1 MSFGVSVGDLLA
13 IIRLAK
19 ATVEDCRHA
28 PSDFAE
34 ASRISQSLCLLL
46 EGVKTEFDNADSLL
60 HKDDRAATDF
70 ALHFKNCENSLK
82 PLSALISKHKG
93 LSGPSVRLM
102 DRMRFP
108 KTDYLELGGN
118 LAFYTARL
126 SELLQTV
133 GLGSLG
139 RIEQKVELIKDQL
152 PNIMS
157 KLDQMCAEFR
167 IVGDR
172 ESVLSDHT
180 DDEKFVWKTFRR
192 RLLHEGFTSQDLSLF
207 GPEIF
212 LRLREL
218 SDCGLFEADGSS
230 SAWTDDAPPV
240 YQMPFSKKTSTTVG
254 SDTESEH
261 SITPKPSVSNLRS
274 KKSTDSERSLRRR
287 ASGPIHLD
295 HGGKTP
301 QAAQRRSTVAQAES
315 GYEAASS
322 NSSCF
327 TSSSAQRVW
336 RNAKGEEIPKDVLI
350 PWSNLGEG
358 DMSYV
363 NLTYGSITAER
374 TSLDSEIAPG
384 LERQYPPRNRSSSP
398 SHSVTNQKDAQGKEG
413 VVEVPR
419 RSRPKILTGRRTR
432 SSVKWKYREPGSPLP
447 EPAPFAFRAAFTSD
461 LLPSAAGKGDLPRVK
476 RLLDSGHHI
485 ECKGPVS
492 YTSYYSDGESSH
504 RTRHRYPE
512 TTALYRAAYAG
523 HLDVAHYLLK
533 KGADVNARN
542 GYDGKS
548 GDPILFYVIRYG
560 QEWTTRLLLEYGA
573 SLDPYGP
580 TMVLHVA
587 CGQPKRSIVRL
598 ILDAG
603 ADIDA
608 KDHLSRTPLYLA
620 CVGGFIRSVEM
631 LLEEGA
637 RTDVIAEQGQAP
649 LYKAAGKGQEEIVEV
664 LLRYGAVPDL
674 GRGRLGET
682 ILYKAAWYN
691 ELDVVDHLITFG
703 ADVNIK
709 NSKKMESY
717 KDSKEKIL
725 HGVLAGLL
733 KDHAMMNGWGK
744 TALHAAAFRGHQEM
758 VRVLLDAGADIEATG
773 NNKVRPMYLAAQ
785 QKHKGIVQM
794 CLRAG
799 AQLETEKTEP
809 VLALINERNKETA
822 APAKGVVRLGE
833 RDMDKMGTS
842 DSLVG
847 LVAGITKSWAM
858 ARRGL
863 KE

>member
-13 IIRLAK
+13 VIRLAK

-70 ALHFKNCENSLK
+70 TLHFKNCENALK

-108 KTDYLELGGN
+108 KKDYLELRGN

-126 SELLQTV
+126 SEFLQTV

-261 SITPKPSVSNLRS
+261 RITLKPSVSNLCFR
-274 KKSTDSERSLRRR
+274 KSTDSERSLRRR
-287 ASGPIHLD
+287 ASAPIHFD
-295 HGGKTP
+295 HGGRTP

-315 GYEAASS
+315 GYAAASS

-336 RNAKGEEIPKDVLI
+336 RNAKGEEILKGSLTSKVSRNGQWFVVVTDTDQQDVLI
-350 PWSNLGEG
+350 SWSNLGED

-363 NLTYGSITAER
+363 NLTYGSIMAER

-384 LERQYPPRNRSSSP
+384 PERQYPPRDRSSSP
-398 SHSVTNQKDAQGKEG
+398 SHSVITPKDAQGKEG

-419 RSRPKILTGRRTR
+419 RSRPEILTGRRTR
-432 SSVKWKYREPGSPLP
+432 PSVKWKYREPGSPLP
-447 EPAPFAFRAAFTSD
+447 EPAPLASRAALTSD
-461 LLPSAAGKGDLPRVK
+461 LLPSAAGKGDLARVK

-485 ECKGPVS
+485 ECKGPKS
-492 YTSYYSDGESSH
+492 YSSYYSDGEGSH
-504 RTRHRYPE
+504 ETRHRYPE
-512 TTALYRAAYAG
+512 TRALYRAAYSG

-542 GYDGKS
+542 GYNGKS
-548 GDPILFYVIRYG
+548 GDPILFYVIR
-560 QEWTTRLLLEYGA
+560 
-573 SLDPYGP
+573 
-580 TMVLHVA
+580 
-587 CGQPKRSIVRL
+587 IVRL

-620 CVGGFIRSVEM
+620 CVGGFLRSVEM

-637 RTDVIAEQGQAP
+637 RTDVIAEQGQTA

-664 LLRYGAVPDL
+664 LLRYGADPDL
-674 GRGRLGET
+674 GHGRLGET

-725 HGVLAGLL
+725 HGVLAGLS

-773 NNKVRPMYLAAQ
+773 NDKVTPMYLAAQ
-785 QKHKGIVQM
+785 QKHKGVVQM

-799 AQLETEKTEP
+799 AQLETEKTDP
-809 VLALINERNKETA
+809 VLALIHERNKEKA
-822 APAKGVVRLGE
+822 APAKGVVRLEE
-833 RDMDKMGTS
+833 RETW
-842 DSLVG
+842 
-847 LVAGITKSWAM
+847 IRWALLIVWL
-858 ARRGL
+858 AWWPG
-863 KE
+863 